1 MMTTQKRGIGTVGT
15 IARIAIG
22 FAFLY
27 LALTEFGNPQW
38 ELEWYS
44 VPLGLIVFPAAL
56 LLFQA
61 LRLRFT
67 NDRLNATGVLG
78 FCLNFAVGAVLISF
92 DYTRDAA
99 LLFYGTSML
108 LAAARGY
115 AGCESL
121 AITNWI
127 LRRDDQVGCVLF
139 SPLDEIESRTS
150 GNVAASI

>member
-1 MMTTQKRGIGTVGT
+1 MMTTQKRGIGLIGT
-15 IARIAIG
+15 LARITVG

-27 LALTEFGNPQW
+27 LALTEFGNPKWDLQW
-38 ELEWYS
+38 HS
-44 VPLGLIVFPAAL
+44 APLGLLVFPAAL
-56 LLFQA
+56 MLFQA
-61 LRLRFT
+61 VRLRFT
-67 NDRLNATGVLG
+67 NQTLNATGALG
-78 FCLNFAVGAVLISF
+78 FCLNFAVGAVLFSF

-127 LRRDDQVGCVLF
+127 LRRDDQVGCIVF
-139 SPLDEIESRTS
+139 SPLDEIESRTT
-150 GNVAASI
+150 GNAVPQS

>member
-1 MMTTQKRGIGTVGT
+1 MMTTQKRSIGLVGT
-15 IARIAIG
+15 LARIVVG

-27 LALTEFGNPQW
+27 LALTEFGTPKW
-38 ELEWYS
+38 DLDWYS

-61 LRLRFT
+61 VRLRFT
-67 NDRLNATGVLG
+67 KQTLNATGVLG

-115 AGCESL
+115 AGCEVL
-121 AITNWI
+121 AITNWV

-139 SPLDEIESRTS
+139 SPLDEIESKTT
-150 GNVAASI
+150 GNAAASI

>member
-1 MMTTQKRGIGTVGT
+1 MMTTQKRGIGPVGT

-61 LRLRFT
+61 VRLRFT
-67 NDRLNATGVLG
+67 DDRLNATGVLG
-78 FCLNFAVGAVLISF
+78 FFLNLAVGAVLISF

-115 AGCESL
+115 AGCEVL
-121 AITNWI
+121 AITNWV

-150 GNVAASI
+150 GNAAASV